1 MPVRMDASEGYRPPH
16 ATVKARWRRRQ
27 NNPNRPG
34 TGSPLPVQ
42 HFTSAGARKAAN
54 PAACEHSPRDRP
66 GSFTG
71 ATTDARRLSCGLSL
85 GPKQLGPAEL
95 DAAEQLRST
104 ACVTRSAIARTSGA
118 PVGAARM
125 RTSATPPPAT
135 PPPVSAAPVS
145 AVPVVAAT
153 VVAAPVVA
161 ATV

>member
-1 MPVRMDASEGYRPPH
+1 MDASEGYRAPH

-42 HFTSAGARKAAN
+42 HFTSAGRAKAAN

-66 GSFTG
+66 GSF
-71 ATTDARRLSCGLSL
+71 TDARRLSCGLSL

-125 RTSATPPPAT
+125 RTSATPPP
-135 PPPVSAAPVS
+135 VSAAPVS
-145 AVPVVAAT
+145 AAT
-153 VVAAPVVA
+153 VVAAPVGA
-161 ATV
+161 